1 MPDLDPSPAP
11 PRLPLPAVAGGSE
24 QPGPPLPAPS
34 PRRGGPWRWVK
45 RLLLLAVAAVLLAAA
60 SVAAIF
66 ASYDHDLPRFD
77 ALTDYHPRQVSK
89 VYCSE
94 GTLCGEFFHERRTVI
109 GKEEIPELMKKAV
122 ISAEDAS
129 FYSHAGLDYRHIAI
143 ALVKDALHLGKMAGA
158 STITQQVVKTFL
170 LSPERKLS
178 RKVKEAILARRLEK
192 NLSKEE
198 ILALYLN
205 QIYFGHDRYGIEEA
219 AQYYFGHTARKL
231 SLGEAAMLAGIP
243 QSPNRLNPVTD
254 PAAAKLRQTYVLQQ
268 MAKNGYITAAAA
280 AAEIK
285 KPLQLAPRVP
295 APVGPY
301 YLEEVR
307 KELERTYGPD
317 RLYEGGLAIQI
328 AMDPKLQRAA
338 ELAVD
343 KGLREL
349 DKRQGYRGP
358 LAHLGTAPLPLE
370 ATGPA
375 PRPVAT
381 DEEADSPEDEDNDT
395 RPVPAPSATAAAKAP
410 APAPGAPLLPASAA
424 LRTLLS
430 DRLQKGIPREPGSRV
445 VWDLSG
451 VSPDLAARGLKTVAT
466 WTRVRVLEPGI
477 RVGGVVESVADKE
490 GTARVDLGTATAL
503 LRFEDLRWARPFN
516 PTSHTPRPTN
526 SSVLSPGDIVRVE
539 LGEVPKDPKAPLPAK
554 LEQEPEVQGAL
565 VALDPLSRN
574 VLALV
579 GGSDFAVSKFDR
591 ATQAHRQPGSSFKP
605 FVWAAAFS
613 TPKYTPAT
621 LVNDA
626 PELIRDPW
634 TGKEWKPVNFERDA
648 FDGPMTL
655 RKALAESKNTIAVRL
670 IEELTPDPVID
681 MARRAG
687 ITSPIPQ
694 NLTIALGTAEVTPLE
709 HANAYAT
716 LAAGGKRADP
726 ILLLKVTD
734 HSGAVLESHTAQL
747 QETIP
752 AGVAFLTTAVMESV
766 ITEGTGARAQAL
778 GRPAAGK
785 TGTAQDQRDAWF
797 AGYTPDLVA
806 VSWTGFDNHD
816 RLGREETGAHAA
828 LPAWLAFMQ
837 AAVKE
842 RPVLDFAP
850 PPGVIQ
856 VRVDPKSGLL
866 APDDS
871 TGRMEY
877 FLDGTQPK
885 ETAAPANQANPTDL
899 FFVDPGTRK

>member
-1 MPDLDPSPAP
+1 LTRRILLAGV
-11 PRLPLPAVAGGSE
+11 VA
-24 QPGPPLPAPS
+24 A
-34 PRRGGPWRWVK
+34 
-45 RLLLLAVAAVLLAAA
+45 LLLAVA
-60 SVAAIF
+60 VAGIF
-66 ASYDHDLPRFD
+66 TYYDRNLPRFD
-77 ALTDYHPRQVSK
+77 ALTDYRPRQVTK

-94 GTLCGEFFHERRTVI
+94 GTVCGEFFHERRTVVQ
-109 GKEEIPELMKKAV
+109 KDEIPELLKKAV
-122 ISAEDAS
+122 IAAEDAS
-129 FYSHAGLDYRHIAI
+129 FYSHTGLDYRHIAI
-143 ALVKDALHLGKMAGA
+143 AMVKDALHLGKMAGA

-231 SLGEAAMLAGIP
+231 TLGEAAMLAGIP
-243 QSPNRLNPVTD
+243 NSPNRINPVTD
-254 PAAAKLRQTYVLQQ
+254 PAAAKLRQIYVLQQ
-268 MAKNGYITAAAA
+268 MARNGFIPPAEAT
-280 AAEIK
+280 AEIK
-285 KPLQLAPRVP
+285 RPLVLAPRIAAYP
-295 APVGPY
+295 GPY

-307 KELERTYGPD
+307 KQLERTYGPE
-317 RLYEGGLAIQI
+317 RLYEGGLSVQI

-343 KGLREL
+343 KGLRDL

-358 LAHLGTAPLPLE
+358 LAKLGTAPPPLE
-370 ATGPA
+370 AVGPA
-375 PRPVAT
+375 PRPPAT
-381 DEEADSPEDEDNDT
+381 DEEADSPEDADNDT
-395 RPVPAPSATAAAKAP
+395 RPEPVTPAAAPHRPSVVAVGQAQVPAI
-410 APAPGAPLLPASAA
+410 AA
-424 LRTLLS
+424 LRTLVEE
-430 DRLQKGIPREPGSRV
+430 RLKKGIPREPGSRV

-451 VSPDLAARGLKTVAT
+451 VSPDIAARGLKAVAT

-477 RVGGVVESVADKE
+477 RVGGIVESVSDKDA
-490 GTARVDLGTATAL
+490 TARVDLGTVSAV
-503 LRFEDLRWARPFN
+503 LRFEDCRWARPYN
-516 PTSHTPRPTN
+516 PATKTARPKGI
-526 SSVLSPGDIVRVE
+526 SAVVEPGDIVLVE
-539 LGEVPKDPKAPLPAK
+539 VGEVPRDPRAPLPAK
-554 LEQEPEVQGAL
+554 LEQAPEVQGAL
-565 VALDPLSRN
+565 VSLDPVSRQ
-574 VLALV
+574 VVALV
-579 GGSDFAVSKFDR
+579 GGSDFAISKFNR

-655 RKALAESKNTIAVRL
+655 RKALAESKNTVAVRL
-670 IEELTPDPVID
+670 IEDLTPDPVID

-687 ITSPIPQ
+687 IASPIPQ

-716 LAAGGKRADP
+716 LAAGGRRADP

-734 HSGAVLESHTAQL
+734 KTGAVLESHTAQL

-752 AGVAFLTTAVMESV
+752 ATIAFLTTAVMESV

-797 AGYTPDLVA
+797 AGYTPDLCTVA
-806 VSWTGFDNHD
+806 WTGFDNHD
-816 RLGREETGAHAA
+816 RLGHEETGAHAA
-828 LPAWLAFMQ
+828 LPIWLAFMQ
-837 AAVKE
+837 AAEKD
-842 RPVLDFAP
+842 RPTLDFAV

-856 VRVDPKSGLL
+856 VRVDPRTGLL
-866 APDDS
+866 SPDDT

-877 FLDGTQPK
+877 FADGTQPK
-885 ETAAPANQANPTDL
+885 ETAAPADKANPSDL
-899 FFVDPGTRK
+899 FFEDQGKRR